1 MQDRKNKV
9 IVTPARSGSSWLVSS
24 FARNGYNAY
33 PVSLS
38 ETQKGEE
45 IFDLHDRI
53 DNLYTYTP
61 FVTKVFCDEL
71 IDLTLLQKYKNSTD
85 FIWLYRNNRVEH
97 FLSNII
103 AWQTGVFTVLPG
115 ETYVT
120 PEHVEFPDYQMW
132 QYEAMM
138 IHEQV
143 TYNRYKHLFTF
154 EIAYEDL
161 IDNNPWGFKPD
172 DDLPVKGNVYSPEL
186 LEQAENK
193 LKEWNLI

>member
-1 MQDRKNKV
+1 MQYKKNKV

-33 PVSLS
+33 PLSLS
-38 ETQKGEE
+38 ESQKDDEN
-45 IFDLHDRI
+45 FVLHDRI
-53 DNLYTYTP
+53 NELYNNTP

-71 IDLTLLQKYKNSTD
+71 IDLELLQKYKNSTE
-85 FIWLYRNNRVEH
+85 FIWLYRKNRVEH

-103 AWQTGVFTVLPG
+103 AWKTGVYIVLPG
-115 ETYVT
+115 ETYIT
-120 PEHVEFPDYQMW
+120 PDRVEFLDHHMW
-132 QYEAMM
+132 QYEAIM
-138 IHEQV
+138 IHEHA
-143 TYNRYKHLFTF
+143 TYNKYKHLFAF

-161 IDNNPWGFKPD
+161 INNNPWDFKNA
-172 DDLPVKGNVYSPEL
+172 DDLPLKGNKYSPEL